1 MVARWVMV
9 LGAALLI
16 CCVAGVALASVLP
29 DDGQIAYQSNRSRG
43 ENIYLLDVRTRISLS
58 VTRDR
63 ALYNAMPAWS
73 PDGEQLAYTMN
84 IGENLDASSIY
95 VMNMDG
101 TGLRRVT
108 YQNSILSAWSPDGLY
123 IAYTMLG
130 NVVSMVPVAGG
141 ISRRLGRGSSA
152 DWSPDSS
159 AVVFL
164 GRDNANTETDGTQM
178 LQIVQVDSRQRR
190 NLMPETLLAYAPDWS
205 PDGRWIAFISPV
217 GGQSRLYR
225 VDATCRRDCETAML
239 PIGDATV
246 AASEPDWSPDGA
258 RLAFAC
264 GQPRRRTEICIVNA
278 DGTGLQQLTASAPHV
293 INRAPAWRP

>member
-1 MVARWVMV
+1 MAVAF
-9 LGAALLI
+9 
-16 CCVAGVALASVLP
+16 AGVVA

-43 ENIYLLDVRTRISLS
+43 ENIYLLDVRTRVNIS

-73 PDGEQLAYTMN
+73 PDGQQIAYTMN

-95 VMNMDG
+95 VMNADG
-101 TGLRRVT
+101 TRLRRVT
-108 YQNSILSAWSPDGLY
+108 YQNSILAAWSPDGAH

-130 NVVSMVPVAGG
+130 NVVAMVPSVGGVA
-141 ISRRLGRGSSA
+141 RRLGRGNGA

-159 AVVFL
+159 AIVFL
-164 GRDNANTETDGTQM
+164 GRDNANTESDGTQM

-190 NLMPETLLAYAPDWS
+190 NLLPETLLAYAPDWS
-205 PDGRWIAFISPV
+205 PDGQWIAFISPV
-217 GGQSRLYR
+217 GGDNRLYL
-225 VDATCRRDCETAML
+225 VEAGCRRDCEVQMQPLSDSL
-239 PIGDATV
+239 P

-278 DGTGLQQLTASAPHV
+278 DGTGLQQLTASAPYV